1 MENSIMSQAG
11 GVLDSIAFD
20 FRLNDEFYVRTRVE
34 RGSARGKV
42 FYFVRNGDTAESSEG
57 VCPLDA
63 LSRLAD
69 SLNALSSEET
79 AEVAC
84 DCRLVIN
91 DTTEFHRLPAAVVK
105 DIARMLAAEVD
116 DLSFLR
122 GLPVG

>member
-1 MENSIMSQAG
+1 MKDSIMSQAG
-11 GVLDSIAFD
+11 GVLDSLAFD

-57 VCPLDA
+57 VCPLEA
-63 LSRLAD
+63 LSRLAG
-69 SLNALSSEET
+69 SLDELSAGET
-79 AEVAC
+79 AEAVC
-84 DCRLVIN
+84 DCRLVVN
-91 DTTEFHRLPAAVVK
+91 DTMEFHRLPATVVK
-105 DIARMLAAEVD
+105 DIARMLAVEVD